1 MKRAPRRGDT
11 DKTRLGPAGAQPV
24 SALSGVGPKVA
35 EKLAA
40 RGLETLQDLW
50 LHLPLRYEDRTR
62 IETIASLR
70 PGQPAQVLARVEAVE
85 RSFRY
90 RPMLR
95 VAIGDESH
103 GTLVLRFF
111 HFGKAQVAM
120 FVPGRRILCYGE
132 VRPGQ
137 HGLEMVHPSYRLL
150 ADDADASA
158 RETLDPVY
166 PAIEGLGPQSVAR
179 LVGEALKA
187 ITGFCADLG
196 TILTRTMQHHHQR
209 RAFG

>member
-1 MKRAPRRGDT
+1 MPAKE
-11 DKTRLGPAGAQPV
+11 LGK
-24 SALSGVGPKVA
+24 ALSTIDLLAELRSLPGVGPKVA

-40 RGLETLQDLW
+40 RGLETVQDLW

-62 IETIASLR
+62 VTPIGALQ
-70 PGQPAQVLARVEAVE
+70 PGMSAQVEGRVDAVE
-85 RSFRY
+85 RSFRF

-95 VAIGDESH
+95 VAISDGSF
-103 GTLVLRFF
+103 GGLVLRFF
-111 HFGKAQVAM
+111 HFNRAQLAQ
-120 FVPGRRILCYGE
+120 FVPGRRILAYGE
-132 VRPGQ
+132 ARPGQ

-179 LVGEALKA
+179 LVGEALKR
-187 ITGFCADLG
+187 LP
-196 TILTRTMQHHHQR
+196 
-209 RAFG
+209 